1 MAVTRE
7 RFEQGTTYDE
17 FKAGMTRN
25 QEQLEANERQ
35 VEVDPADM
43 AAFRNLP
50 HPLNVLV
57 LAEDWCPD
65 VVDNLPILGR
75 IAKESGKLNVRVFL
89 RDQNLDL
96 MDQYLNRGEFR
107 SIPTFVFFDEQ
118 FHEVGRFNER
128 PDTVTERRASRRQ
141 EIYAQHPEFGAP
153 GAPID
158 QLPDEVRAQLR
169 TALAGMRQESKPL
182 DNREVIQALREI
194 VDRVRA

>member
-1 MAVTRE
+1 MTVTRE
-7 RFEQGTTYDE
+7 RYEQGTTYDE

-25 QEQLEANERQ
+25 REQLEANERR
-35 VEVDPADM
+35 VELEPGDL

-50 HPLNVLV
+50 RTLNVLV

-75 IAKESGKLNVRVFL
+75 IAQESGTLNLRVFL

-107 SIPTFVFFDEQ
+107 SIPTFVFFDDQ
-118 FHEVGRFNER
+118 FNEVGRFIER
-128 PDTVTERRASRRQ
+128 PDTVTERRARRRQ
-141 EIYAQHPEFGAP
+141 EIYTQHPEFGTL

-158 QLPDEVRAQLR
+158 QLPDEVRARLSQ
-169 TALAGMRQESKPL
+169 ALAGMRQETKTL
-182 DNREVIQALREI
+182 DNREVMQALREI
-194 VDRVRA
+194 VDRAHA